1 MAFWNDLGNSLTGQ
15 SSNEII
21 NKQMSLQAQAL
32 DSKQKATISTG
43 LIIGVIFTILIV
55 LGVVIYLI
63 QTTKTSA

>member
-1 MAFWNDLGNSLTGQ
+1 MAFWDDLGNSLTGE

-43 LIIGVIFTILIV
+43 LIIGVILAILIV

-63 QTTKTSA
+63 QTSKTSA